1 MAEVEVLGPAPNVPP
16 AEFELVLG
24 RIRADLS
31 LVVESLSSESPEYP
45 DPLENTLFRHCGH
58 MRLFFNSHGSKSLM
72 INIFVLIFFCA

>member
-45 DPLENTLFRHCGH
+45 DPLANTLFRHCGH
-58 MRLFFNSHGSKSLM
+58 MRLFFTSHGSKM
-72 INIFVLIFFCA
+72 FNKHIF